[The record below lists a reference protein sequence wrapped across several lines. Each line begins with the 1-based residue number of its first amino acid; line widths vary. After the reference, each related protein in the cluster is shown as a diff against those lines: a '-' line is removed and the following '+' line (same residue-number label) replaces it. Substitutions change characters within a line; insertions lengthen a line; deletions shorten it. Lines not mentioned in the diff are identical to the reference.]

1 MATRTDRSV
10 ISFGVLPKKADREKL
25 NYERDIKSLPVNMQR
40 DGAESGK
47 ACRVGRGEASVFCP
61 PK

>member
-1 MATRTDRSV
+1 M

-47 ACRVGRGEASVFCP
+47 ASRVGRGEASVFCP

>member
-1 MATRTDRSV
+1 VGTRTNRSV
-10 ISFGVLPKKADREKL
+10 TSFGVLPTKANREKL
-25 NYERDIKSLPVNMQR
+25 NYERDAKSLPVNMQR

-47 ACRVGRGEASVFCP
+47 ACQVGRGEASVFCP